1 MSRRHGSIDAQSA
14 PTPGGSTDAA
24 APAEGFIIGPRY
36 RPRPRGSDLFDVKVK
51 AEVLKEVVDVIAT
64 LVDEAKFN
72 ITKDAVTVKAVD
84 PAHVAMVDLSLERGA
99 FESYRADDGELGLDM
114 DKIKEVLK
122 LARAT
127 DIISITHEEEKNR
140 LVLNV
145 GNTTRRMSLVDTA
158 GMSDPKVPSLNLPA
172 KVTIRADELRQGI
185 RASES
190 VSDHI
195 ALIAGPDGFEIV
207 SEGDTD
213 TVSHKVPKELLEEL
227 SAKETVRSLF
237 PLDYF
242 SNMVKA
248 ISTAPTVRL
257 YLGSDYPVKMEFK
270 VSGGKGEV
278 KYLLAPRIESDS

>member
-1 MSRRHGSIDAQSA
+1 MFEA
-14 PTPGGSTDAA
+14 
-24 APAEGFIIGPRY
+24 
-36 RPRPRGSDLFDVKVK
+36 KVK
-51 AEVLKEVVDVIAT
+51 ADVLKEVVDVIST

-72 ITKDAVTVKAVD
+72 VTKDGVSVKAVD
-84 PAHVAMVDLSLERGA
+84 PAHVAMVDLSLDRGA
-99 FESYRADDGELGLDM
+99 FEAYRADECELGIDM
-114 DKIKEVLK
+114 DKVKEVLR
-122 LARAT
+122 LAKAGDT
-127 DIISITHEEEKNR
+127 ITMTHEEDKNR

-172 KVTIRADELRQGI
+172 RVTIRTEELRQGI

-195 ALIAGPDGFEIV
+195 ALIVGPDGFEIV

-213 TVSHKVPKELLEEL
+213 TVSHKVPKDLLEDL
-227 SAKETVRSLF
+227 QAKEVVRSLF

-248 ISTAPTVRL
+248 ISTAGSVKL
-257 YLGSDYPVKMEFK
+257 HLGSDYPVKMEFP
-270 VSGGKGEV
+270 VAAGKGEV
-278 KYLLAPRIESDS
+278 RYLLAPRIESD

>member
-1 MSRRHGSIDAQSA
+1 
-14 PTPGGSTDAA
+14 
-24 APAEGFIIGPRY
+24 
-36 RPRPRGSDLFDVKVK
+36 
-51 AEVLKEVVDVIAT
+51 
-64 LVDEAKFN
+64 
-72 ITKDAVTVKAVD
+72 
-84 PAHVAMVDLSLERGA
+84 
-99 FESYRADDGELGLDM
+99 
-114 DKIKEVLK
+114 
-122 LARAT
+122 
-127 DIISITHEEEKNR
+127 
-140 LVLNV
+140 
-145 GNTTRRMSLVDTA
+145 MSLVDTA

-172 KVTIRADELRQGI
+172 KVTVRADELRQGI

-248 ISTAPTVRL
+248 IPFGSPTEKATVRL

-270 VSGGKGEV
+270 IAGGKGEV
-278 KYLLAPRIESDS
+278 KYLLAPRIESDG

>member
-1 MSRRHGSIDAQSA
+1 MFDA
-14 PTPGGSTDAA
+14 
-24 APAEGFIIGPRY
+24 
-36 RPRPRGSDLFDVKVK
+36 KVK
-51 AEVLKEVVDVIAT
+51 AEILKEVVDVIST

-84 PAHVAMVDLSLERGA
+84 PAHVAMVDLSLERGT

-122 LARAT
+122 LARPT
-127 DIISITHEEEKNR
+127 DVISITHEEEKNR

-195 ALIAGPDGFEIV
+195 ALIVNPDGFEIV

-213 TVSHKVPKELLEEL
+213 SASLKLPKDMLDELVC
-227 SAKETVRSLF
+227 KEKVRSLF

-242 SNMVKA
+242 SNMIKA
-248 ISTAPTVRL
+248 IGSAQTVTMHM
-257 YLGSDYPVKMEFK
+257 GNDYPVRMEFDIA
-270 VSGGKGEV
+270 GGKGQV
-278 KYLLAPRIESDS
+278 KYLLAPRIESE